1 MWDGARVAVIV
12 PAYEEERIIGRMLR
26 KLPPYLDHIYVVDD
40 ASQDATGASAA
51 ALGDPRVH
59 VIRHAHNRG
68 VGAAIATGYLQALQ
82 AGAELL
88 VVMAADDQMDPEDL
102 PALLARVWHD
112 GADYA
117 KGNRFRHAEARRMP
131 ALRRMGSRALS
142 QLTRWATSLT
152 VDDCQCGYTV
162 LSARA
167 ARRLPLTELWPRY
180 GYPNDLL
187 GMLAAAGCRVAEA
200 PVRPV
205 YADEHSGLRP
215 YHVLV
220 VSAVIARRWW
230 RTRRAA
236 HESRR
241 LPVFA
246 REYRAAGQRAP
257 SAAQGEPEN
266 G

>member
-26 KLPPYLDHIYVVDD
+26 KLPPWLDRIYVVDD
-40 ASQDATGASAA
+40 ASRDGTGACAA
-51 ALGDPRVH
+51 ALGDARVH
-59 VIRHAHNRG
+59 VLRHTENRG
-68 VGAAIATGYLQALQ
+68 VGAAIATGYLRAL
-82 AGAELL
+82 ADGAELL

-102 PALLARVWHD
+102 PPLLARVWQQ

-117 KGNRFRHAEARRMP
+117 KGNRFLHPQARRMP
-131 ALRRMGSRALS
+131 ALRRLGSRALS
-142 QLTRWATSLT
+142 QLTRWATSLA

-167 ARRLPLTELWPRY
+167 ARRLPLCELWPRY

-187 GMLAAAGCRVAEA
+187 GMLAAAGCRVVEA

-205 YADEHSGLRP
+205 YADERSGLRP
-215 YHVLV
+215 YHLLV

-230 RTRRAA
+230 RTRRAVLA
-236 HESRR
+236 SRSQRLLEASPRAGAGPAGPSGRES
-241 LPVFA
+241 
-246 REYRAAGQRAP
+246 G
-257 SAAQGEPEN
+257 
-266 G
+266 